1 MASEPA
7 TSSDIAELTQEVR
20 SLGGVMS
27 SVLAAVA
34 ERSRKQGERQG
45 GNANISVNAG
55 GVGVAVAVGCAAF
68 ALACLM
74 FAMLLQFDM
83 GRKIERAQD
92 YQNMLWQR
100 YPELRPENLKPKEEK
115 K

>member
-1 MASEPA
+1 M
-7 TSSDIAELTQEVR
+7 SDPT
-20 SLGGVMS
+20 
-27 SVLAAVA
+27 
-34 ERSRKQGERQG
+34 QGEYRELIDALNEMIPLLAKVAHNEAAPAQTG
-45 GNANISVNAG
+45 GNTATIAVNAG

-115 K
+115 KP

>member
-1 MASEPA
+1 M
-7 TSSDIAELTQEVR
+7 SDPT
-20 SLGGVMS
+20 
-27 SVLAAVA
+27 
-34 ERSRKQGERQG
+34 QGEYRELIDAMKEMIPLLSRVADRDSAPLHFPPP
-45 GNANISVNAG
+45 GNVATIAVNAG

-100 YPELRPENLKPKEEK
+100 YPELRPENLKPKEDK
-115 K
+115 KP